1 MREVY
6 STVLQGF
13 KLLSLRGKLT
23 VALSSFSLVLLSA
36 VDAAALYLLTRSLLL
51 TTGSDTSGIV
61 VDTSLVDITIVVML
75 FVVRSLLAIVIG
87 WVSINQLSYEQTR
100 LGVRKYK
107 QLVDVKT
114 SVGTTQETKFYDAVH
129 RGPEFL
135 VMTLANAGSFL
146 GEVISMVVLL
156 GFFLIIDSITA
167 ILAVGYFTAII
178 MLQHRWLAVRST
190 RQGELIVQTRNEVY
204 QLLGDTSKLRAEF
217 THASVD
223 SATSKLQRAL
233 AQLSRSTALSFFL
246 SYIPRQLLEL
256 TFIIGLGVVSG
267 LIFFFLGPLKVFAAL
282 ILFAGISFRLM
293 PTVNRVQG
301 LALTML
307 AHTPIAKTAL
317 AESSSKQLAK
327 DYVCDC
333 NDEAIRLEGIHFEHA
348 GELPIQIL
356 ADINLTIKHGYQ
368 YALVGPSGSGK
379 TTLAK
384 IILGHESPSR
394 GLIYRSLGLHISFV
408 PQDTH
413 LAYIPLAENV
423 SMTWDRNLIDFD
435 RVAMSLKLSG
445 LDSFLDEIF
454 NNNPMRNDSVSGGE
468 KQRIGLARAFYSGA
482 NFIIL
487 DEVTNSLDADTENQI
502 VNTLYELRGKIT
514 TLIISHRLTTIRRTD
529 HVFYLHEGSLLGSD
543 TFQNLRSNL
552 REFQRMIEFGRLV

>member
-6 STVLQGF
+6 FTVLQGF

-51 TTGSDTSGIV
+51 TDGSDTRGIV
-61 VDTSLVDITIVVML
+61 VDASLVDITIVVML
-75 FVVRSLLAIVIG
+75 FVLRSLLAIAIG
-87 WVSINQLSYEQTR
+87 WLSINQLSHEQTS
-100 LGVRKYK
+100 LGVRKYR
-107 QLVDVKT
+107 QLVDVRT
-114 SVGTTQETKFYDAVH
+114 SAGTTHETQFYDAVH

-135 VMTLANAGSFL
+135 VMTLANAGSFV
-146 GEVISMVVLL
+146 GEVVSMVVIL
-156 GFFLIIDSITA
+156 GFFLIVDSTTA

-178 MLQHRWLAVRST
+178 VLQHRWLAIRSA
-190 RQGELIVQTRNEVY
+190 RQGDLIVQTRNQVY
-204 QLLGDTSKLRAEF
+204 QLLGDSSKLRGEF
-217 THASVD
+217 TRASVD
-223 SATSKLQRAL
+223 SSARKLQRAL

-267 LIFFFLGPLKVFAAL
+267 LIFFFMGPLKVFAAL
-282 ILFAGISFRLM
+282 VLFAGISFRLM

-317 AESSSKQLAK
+317 TESSSKQLVN
-327 DYVCDC
+327 DYVCDRI
-333 NDEAIRLEGIHFEHA
+333 DEAIRLEGVHFEHA
-348 GELPIQIL
+348 GELPIQVL

-384 IILGHESPSR
+384 VMLGHETPSR
-394 GLIYRSLGLHISFV
+394 GRVFRSLGLHNSFV

-413 LAYIPLAENV
+413 LAYMPLAENV

-445 LDSFLDEIF
+445 LDGFLDEIF
-454 NNNPMRNDSVSGGE
+454 NINPMRNDSVSGGE

-482 NFIIL
+482 SFIIL
-487 DEVTNSLDADTENQI
+487 DEVTNSLDADTEKQI
-502 VNTLYELRGKIT
+502 VDTLYELRGKIT
-514 TLIISHRLTTIRRTD
+514 TLIITHRLTTIRGAD
-529 HVFYLHEGSLLGSD
+529 HVFYLQEGSLIGSD
-543 TFQNLRSNL
+543 TFHNLHSNL
-552 REFQRMIEFGRLV
+552 REFQRMIELGRLV